1 MKGDYVMN
9 QEHDRKNDIET
20 QIADLPLTD
29 EQAAE
34 TTAGGGSVALLGPPA
49 NIRVGSVDR

>member
-1 MKGDYVMN
+1 MN